1 MTTPSSL
8 VYLLRNITA
17 RELISSLERDGF
29 FLYRKTRG
37 VKQKST
43 GIRDGRQALIHYHR
57 SNDTFPRGTLSD
69 ILRRTRWTVEDA
81 RRLGLI

>member
-8 VYLLRNITA
+8 VHLLRNITA
-17 RELISSLERDGF
+17 RELVSSLERDGF

-37 VKQKST
+37 SSR
-43 GIRDGRQALIHYHR
+43 IYRHRDGRQTLVHYHR
-57 SNDTFPRGTLSD
+57 SNDTFPRGTLAD
-69 ILRRTRWTVEDA
+69 ILRRTRWTIEDA